1 MGAGEPTLKQGISIY
16 AYSANV
22 SMGKAAFYNSD
33 GDFLIVP
40 HKGTLFVRTLNGRLV
55 VKPKEILIIPRGI
68 KFSIDVEGEIKGWVA
83 EIFGH
88 HFSLPELGPIGANG
102 LANPGD
108 FESPT
113 AWYEDKKEEWTVQKM
128 LFRSTTS
135 TSVKFGKASVNSVLM
150 MLLGGRVTTLPS
162 STTWIFTTPSALFL
176 LITPIHPSSQ
186 SSRVNPQWK
195 GKHLITQHCHFG
207 LRDIPA

>member
-1 MGAGEPTLKQGISIY
+1 
-16 AYSANV
+16 
-22 SMGKAAFYNSD
+22 MGKAAFYNSD

-55 VKPKEILIIPRGI
+55 VKPREILIIPRGI

-83 EIFGH
+83 EVFGH

-102 LANPGD
+102 MANPGD

-113 AWYEDKKEEWTVQKM
+113 AWYEDKKEEWTVQIK
-128 LFRSTTS
+128 LLRFTTN
-135 TSVKFGKASVNSVLM
+135 TSAKSGNANANSVLM
-150 MLLGGRVTTLPS
+150 MWWDGRVTTPPS
-162 STTWIFTTPSALFL
+162 STTWTFTTRLAPFRST
-176 LITPIHPSSQ
+176 TPILPSLQ
-186 SSRVNPQWK
+186 SSHANPPWK
-195 GKHLITQHCHFG
+195 GKYFLTQHCHFG